1 MTADKENYKKIKKI
15 EKRITE
21 LKTLMRTSLGKK
33 HLLRGRLISLRYYLK
48 LKLLKNN

>member
-21 LKTLMRTSLGKK
+21 LKTL
-33 HLLRGRLISLRYYLK
+33 ISLRYYLK